1 MIYISFFKDFNQML
15 LIFEEM
21 EMGVLAFFQKIIS
34 VKQILHSLGNGDCV
48 THLSTWREWD
58 ISTNLDGITIF
69 NIFVLILGS
78 MLYYP
83 SIWFPS
89 ISIILWWMF
98 PLLCF
103 RIFFLKLKCDNCREI
118 ILIIPEKTSINYVI

>member
-48 THLSTWREWD
+48 THLST
-58 ISTNLDGITIF
+58 
-69 NIFVLILGS
+69 
-78 MLYYP
+78 
-83 SIWFPS
+83 
-89 ISIILWWMF
+89 
-98 PLLCF
+98 
-103 RIFFLKLKCDNCREI
+103 
-118 ILIIPEKTSINYVI
+118 